1 MGRVFLL
8 VIAVALFPAPD
19 ARAGLAFA
27 DGDFASWTFS
37 AHFEPPSTLP
47 HDAVARREAG
57 GGHPG
62 AHLTFETRHL
72 GGGGAYAVA
81 VNPDFAT
88 TTALAGTAFA
98 VSVDV
103 AYASPTPPGRHNLYV
118 VADQAGALYLLV
130 VGPSSQPSAF
140 TRMTFAGVLD
150 PAAFRSITPG
160 APPRPLLDG
169 GVPTRFGFAAGSG
182 FYGGRVQVDNLRLD
196 LAALPPDAETSTAV
210 PVLGP
215 ASIALLAALLFAAGT
230 AALRAVRQ

>member
-1 MGRVFLL
+1 MGRAFLL

-37 AHFEPPSTLP
+37 AHFEPPSALP
-47 HDAVARREAG
+47 HDAVARREAA

-62 AHLTFETRHL
+62 AHLTFETRYL
-72 GGGGAYAVA
+72 GTGGAYAVA
-81 VNPDFAT
+81 VNPDFVT

-98 VSVDV
+98 VTVDV
-103 AYASPTPPGRHNLYV
+103 AYALLTPTRPPGLHV
-118 VADQAGALYLLV
+118 VAEQAGALYLL
-130 VGPSSQPSAF
+130 GLFPTSQPSAF

-150 PAAFRSITPG
+150 PAAFQSITPG

-169 GVPTRFGFAAGSG
+169 GVPTRFGFAASSG
-182 FYGGRVQVDNLRLD
+182 FYRARVQVDNLRLD

-215 ASIALLAALLFAAGT
+215 ASIALLAALLFAAGM